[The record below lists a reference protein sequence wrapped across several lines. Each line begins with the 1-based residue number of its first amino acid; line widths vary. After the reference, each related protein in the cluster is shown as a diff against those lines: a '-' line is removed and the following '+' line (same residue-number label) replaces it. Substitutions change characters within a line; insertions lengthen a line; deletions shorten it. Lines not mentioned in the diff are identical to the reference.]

1 LSLEK
6 KKNCIVNNKLEAR
19 KKERKK
25 RQNNGS
31 KNQPITVTQF
41 KKQQASMLEAEEA
54 SPISRGE
61 GGKKL
66 KEAEKTSVV

>member
-1 LSLEK
+1 MK
-6 KKNCIVNNKLEAR
+6 KKTASTTSWKQ
-19 KKERKK
+19 ERKK
-25 RQNNGS
+25 KKKGQNNGS

-41 KKQQASMLEAEEA
+41 KKQQASKLEAEEA